1 MEDNDTDLTIKTDT
15 MAKAYLQITL
25 KINSAAKGA
34 ASGVY
39 DKFQDSFLDQ
49 IKGATSIELLVG
61 DEYIQLLHGFGTA
74 DDAQA
79 FLSTELFNNGIL
91 VALKSLVVDTPEVR
105 IYTVV

>member
-1 MEDNDTDLTIKTDT
+1 

-25 KINSAAKGA
+25 KINSANRGV
-34 ASGVY
+34 ASGMY
-39 DKFQDSFLDQ
+39 DKFQEPFLDQ

-61 DEYIQLLHGFGTA
+61 DEYIQLLHDFDTA

-79 FLSTELFNNGIL
+79 FLSTELYNNDML
-91 VALKSLVVDTPEVR
+91 ATLKSLVVDTPDVR